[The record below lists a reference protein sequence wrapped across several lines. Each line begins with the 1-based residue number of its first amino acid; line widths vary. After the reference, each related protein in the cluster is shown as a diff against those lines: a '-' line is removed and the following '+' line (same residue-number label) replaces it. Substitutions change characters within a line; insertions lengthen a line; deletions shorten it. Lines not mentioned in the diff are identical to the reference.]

1 MSTVAQTPDPAAD
14 EDGAVSGKSGG
25 TQRFLDAIER
35 LGNKVPHPAL
45 IFLGLIVIV
54 IVLSHV
60 LYLTGASVTTDV
72 AEPGSVPAVP
82 DYEGGTVV
90 PGYPHPPVGA
100 VPDYEIERETITANS
115 LLTGDGIRFI
125 FTTAVQNFNDFGV
138 VAVILVAM
146 IGVGVAEEAGLIA
159 ALIRK
164 MVKVAPRGAITFIIV
179 LLGGLSSVASDAGYL
194 VLIPLGAAAFVS
206 LGRNPLAGIA
216 AAYAGV
222 SAAFFVNVLITP
234 ADGIITEVT
243 NETIGLVAPNVE
255 LNVTQNFFFSTASL
269 VFCAVVMTWVTERL
283 LEPRLGAWNRS
294 EAPDAPEDA
303 EDAAADTAQTDEET
317 ALESRGL
324 RLSLIWTLVA
334 VAVVTLLTALPNA
347 PLRNPDTGEIF
358 GSSPFMSSLLF
369 IISMLFL
376 AAGLGYGRGAK
387 TLTGSTN
394 VINAIVKT
402 FNGLGGLIFLM
413 LLIAQFIAYFNYSN
427 MSRLAA
433 TGLADILE
441 SANIGALAL
450 LVGFILL
457 VAVIDLIMP
466 GVIPKWAILAPIFIP
481 LFFRLGIA
489 PQTVIAAYR
498 VGDGPM
504 NVITPLMVYLPFIVL
519 VCQRYQKKAGLGT
532 VVSMMIPYTAI
543 VLVTWIL
550 FFVAWY
556 LIGIPWGPGAPVH
569 LN

>member
-1 MSTVAQTPDPAAD
+1 MSTVADTPQSPAD
-14 EDGAVSGKSGG
+14 EEGKGAGKPGG

-45 IFLGLIVIV
+45 IFLGLIVAV

-60 LYLTGASVTTDV
+60 LYLTGASVTADV

-82 DYEGGTVV
+82 DYEGGTSL
-90 PGYPHPPVGA
+90 PGYPHPPTGA

-115 LLTGDGIRFI
+115 LLTADGIRFI

-179 LLGGLSSVASDAGYL
+179 LLGGISSVASDAGYL

-206 LGRNPLAGIA
+206 LGRHPLAGIA

-255 LNVTQNFFFSTASL
+255 LNVTHNFFFSTASL
-269 VFCAVVMTWVTERL
+269 LFCAVVMTWVTERL
-283 LEPRLGAWNRS
+283 LEPRLGRWNRA
-294 EAPDAPEDA
+294 EGPEDVPP
-303 EDAAADTAQTDEET
+303 ETVPTDDEM

-324 RLSLIWTLVA
+324 RMSLIWTLVA
-334 VAVVTLLTALPNA
+334 VAVVALLTALPNA
-347 PLRNPDTGEIF
+347 PLRNPETGEVF

-433 TGLADILE
+433 TGLADVLE

-481 LFFRLGIA
+481 LFYRLGIA

-556 LIGIPWGPGAPVH
+556 LVGIPWGPSAPVH

>member
-1 MSTVAQTPDPAAD
+1 MSTVADTPQSPTD
-14 EDGAVSGKSGG
+14 EEGKGAGKPGG

-45 IFLGLIVIV
+45 IFLGLIVAV

-60 LYLTGASVTTDV
+60 LYLTGASVTADV

-82 DYEGGTVV
+82 DYEGGTSL
-90 PGYPHPPVGA
+90 PGYPHPPTGA

-115 LLTGDGIRFI
+115 LLTADGIRFI

-179 LLGGLSSVASDAGYL
+179 LLGGISSVASDAGYL

-206 LGRNPLAGIA
+206 LGRHPLAGIA

-243 NETIGLVAPNVE
+243 NETIGLVAPDVE

-283 LEPRLGAWNRS
+283 LEPRLGAWNRA
-294 EAPDAPEDA
+294 EGPADVPPE
-303 EDAAADTAQTDEET
+303 TVPTEEEM

-324 RLSLIWTLVA
+324 RMSLIWTLAA
-334 VAVVTLLTALPNA
+334 VAVVTVLTALPNA
-347 PLRNPDTGEIF
+347 PLRNPDTGEVF

-387 TLTGSTN
+387 TLMGSTN

-466 GVIPKWAILAPIFIP
+466 GVIPKWAILAPIFVP

-532 VVSMMIPYTAI
+532 VVAMMIPYTAI

-556 LIGIPWGPGAPVH
+556 LVGIPWGPSAPVH

>member
-1 MSTVAQTPDPAAD
+1 MSTVADPPSGEPEAA
-14 EDGAVSGKSGG
+14 EKPGGA
-25 TQRFLDAIER
+25 QRFLDAIER
-35 LGNKVPHPAL
+35 LGNRVPHPAI
-45 IFLGLIVIV
+45 IFLGLIVGV
-54 IVLSHV
+54 IVLSHI
-60 LYLTGASVTTDV
+60 LYLTGASVTTEV
-72 AEPGSVPAVP
+72 AEPGSLPAVP
-82 DYEGGTVV
+82 DYEGGTVN
-90 PGYPHPPVGA
+90 PGYPHPPVGP
-100 VPDYEIERETITANS
+100 VPDYEIQRETITANS

-146 IGVGVAEEAGLIA
+146 IGVGVAEEAGLMGA
-159 ALIRK
+159 MIRK
-164 MVKVAPRGAITFIIV
+164 MVKVAPASLITFIIV
-179 LLGGLSSVASDAGYL
+179 LIGGLSSVASDAGYL

-206 LGRNPLAGIA
+206 LGRHPLAGIA

-222 SAAFFVNVLITP
+222 SAAFFVNILITP

-243 NETIGLVAPNVE
+243 NETLGLVAPTVS
-255 LNVTQNFFFSTASL
+255 LNVTHNLYFSIGSTI
-269 VFCAVVMTWVTERL
+269 FCAVVITWITERM
-283 LEPRLGAWNRS
+283 LEPRLGRWDPG
-294 EAPDAPEDA
+294 EADEQAPKDHAPTA
-303 EDAAADTAQTDEET
+303 EELS
-317 ALESRGL
+317 LESRGL
-324 RLSLIWTLVA
+324 RMSLYWLLGAALVIA
-334 VAVVTLLTALPNA
+334 LLTVLPNA

-358 GSSPFMSSLLF
+358 GTSPFMSSLLF
-369 IISMLFL
+369 IISILFL

-402 FNGLGGLIFLM
+402 FSGLGGLIFLM

-433 TGLADILE
+433 TWLADLLE
-441 SANIGALAL
+441 RANVGALPL
-450 LVGFILL
+450 LIGFVIL

-481 LFFRLGIA
+481 LFYQLGIA

-519 VCQRYQKKAGLGT
+519 VCQRYRRKAGMGT
-532 VVSMMIPYTAI
+532 VVSMMIPYTGI
-543 VLVTWIL
+543 VLVTWL
-550 FFVAWY
+550 VFYVVWY
-556 LIGIPWGPGAPVH
+556 LLGIPWGPDAPVH
-569 LN
+569 LG